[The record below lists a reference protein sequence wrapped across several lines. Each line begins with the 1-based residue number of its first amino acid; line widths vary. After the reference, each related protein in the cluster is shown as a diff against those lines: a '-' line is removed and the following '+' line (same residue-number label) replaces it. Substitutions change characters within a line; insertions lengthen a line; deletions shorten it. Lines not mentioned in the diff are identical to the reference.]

1 MSTSV
6 ERINLLLSHLP
17 DKDIKLGNKLLQERN
32 FEGLEELVD
41 SAICKIKKNLIS
53 TNPKE
58 EYLKIDFEELNK
70 LKLEI
75 DNYITY
81 LEPPESGIYEY

>member
-17 DKDIKLGNKLLQERN
+17 DKDIKLGNKFLQERN
-32 FEGLEELVD
+32 FEGLKELVD
-41 SAICKIKKNLIS
+41 SAICKVKKSLIS
-53 TNPKE
+53 ANPKE

-81 LEPPESGIYEY
+81 LEPPESSIYEY